1 MVRQLVRG
9 RCSSVTFI
17 NPRRVATCVPQD
29 SCLRLLPLFA
39 PCISCLLGIRREQ
52 AEVEGH
58 HCRNWAKQENV
69 CSRYFISQVAYL
81 PIYFYFVRGV
91 SEMGIV
97 ILVSC
102 NNFIFKFLL
111 TQFSLFIYFV

>member
-1 MVRQLVRG
+1 MF
-9 RCSSVTFI
+9 TFAPI
-17 NPRRVATCVPQD
+17 IRTMHF
-29 SCLRLLPLFA
+29 LFA
-39 PCISCLLGIRREQ
+39 GDKEGTGG
-52 AEVEGH
+52 VEGH